1 MAQTK
6 YKLARC
12 SKYGP
17 PERNLEEVKE
27 LERRFVLDC
36 VAVSTFSDDSGRANP
51 KMSTAIPPY
60 NAQKD
65 KHAKEYFQKPVT
77 KNLLKKT
84 EQVST
89 FLKIHV
95 PSQLPVVFH
104 AGRAKEFTVC
114 LFTVSSLPFCR
125 VTKSI
130 CCEI

>member
-89 FLKIHV
+89 FLKTM
-95 PSQLPVVFH
+95 SRLSFRWYFTQD
-104 AGRAKEFTVC
+104 GRRNLQYVY
-114 LFTVSSLPFCR
+114 LQ
-125 VTKSI
+125 
-130 CCEI
+130 